1 MTMKES
7 KFHIIKRY
15 VVATAGLF
23 LVALGVALST
33 RSDLGTS
40 PISCPPYVMSLFGGF
55 TMGQYTILMHFMLIS
70 LQAALLRRR
79 FRAVLL
85 LQLVPSFMF
94 GFFTDLTMA
103 ATAGLQSDSY
113 AACIALL
120 LSGCVVIATGVS
132 VQVNA
137 AAWMLAGE
145 QTVAV
150 ISEVSG
156 AAFGRVK
163 VFFDSSLVVIGV
175 VLSFCLLHG
184 LVGIREGTIV
194 SALSVGA
201 IVRRLQAPVGTAL
214 RRLKLL

>member
-1 MTMKES
+1 MKES
-7 KFHIIKRY
+7 KQHIVKRY

-40 PISCPPYVMSLFGGF
+40 PISCPPYVLSLFGGLS
-55 TMGQYTILMHFMLIS
+55 MGQYTVLMHFVFIS
-70 LQAALLRRR
+70 LQIALLRRR
-79 FRAVLL
+79 FRAELL
-85 LQLVPSFMF
+85 LQLVPTFIF
-94 GFFTDLTMA
+94 GFFTDLAMD
-103 ATAGLQSDSY
+103 ATAGLQGETY
-113 AACIALL
+113 AARAALL
-120 LSGCVVIATGVS
+120 LSGCVVIAAGIS

-137 AAWMLAGE
+137 SAWMLAGE

-175 VLSFCLLHG
+175 VLSLCLLHG
-184 LVGIREGTIV
+184 LEGIREGTIV

-201 IVRRLQAPVGTAL
+201 IVRRLQGPVGSL
-214 RRLKLL
+214 LVRLKML

>member
-1 MTMKES
+1 MENSMLN
-7 KFHIIKRY
+7 IIKRY
-15 VVATAGLF
+15 VTATAGLF

-40 PISCPPYVMSLFGGF
+40 PISCPPYVLSLFGGF
-55 TMGQYTILMHFMLIS
+55 TMGQYTILMHFSLIS

-113 AACIALL
+113 AACVALL
-120 LSGCVVIATGVS
+120 LSGCVVIAAGIS

-163 VFFDSSLVVIGV
+163 VFFDSSLVIVGVI
-175 VLSFCLLHG
+175 LSFCLLHG
-184 LVGIREGTIV
+184 LTGIREGTIV

-201 IVRRLQAPVGTAL
+201 IVRRLQGPVGTGL
-214 RRLKLL
+214 RRLRIL